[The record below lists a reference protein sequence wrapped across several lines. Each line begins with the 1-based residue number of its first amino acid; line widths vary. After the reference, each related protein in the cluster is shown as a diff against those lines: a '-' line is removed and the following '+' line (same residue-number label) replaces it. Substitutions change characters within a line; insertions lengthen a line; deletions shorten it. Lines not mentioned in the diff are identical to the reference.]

1 MKEKVEVK
9 GNKIEVKENETRE
22 KATGFLAMWKEFWN
36 SDSKELSETEEI
48 MQDKSLSKEMK
59 ELLIKSL
66 KNADSIVKPTDRVIS
81 YKKKDV
87 RVSARESA
95 EKALKENPIHVDT
108 KAHIDTET
116 GKIVKNS
123 KRTGKSIDDR

>member
-1 MKEKVEVK
+1 MKEKVKVK
-9 GNKIEVKENETRE
+9 DNNIEIKDNETRE
-22 KATGFLAMWKEFWN
+22 KVAGFLAMWKEFWN

-48 MQDKSLSKEMK
+48 MKDEDLSKEMK

-66 KNADSIVKPTDRVIS
+66 KNADSIVKPTDAGISRKKTDLRV
-81 YKKKDV
+81 D
-87 RVSARESA
+87 ARESA

-108 KAHIDTET
+108 KFHMDAET